1 MSELIDRQAF
11 IENERKLYCEDCDRR
26 KGKKNGKLTVCYE
39 IGEAPCRACWLDDAL
54 GDLDDFPTASPWHRV
69 EDELPKDNTWCVFIS
84 ENKHNFEQYR
94 WIGTY
99 SEEWGFQDDDNFMV
113 DNVKYWMPLPEPP
126 KEDA

>member
-1 MSELIDRQAF
+1 MRLIDADALMPNA
-11 IENERKLYCEDCDRR
+11 EY
-26 KGKKNGKLTVCYE
+26 KGKNDFVSAQDIANTPT
-39 IGEAPCRACWLDDAL
+39 IAAPR
-54 GDLDDFPTASPWHRV
+54 WHRV

-84 ENKHNFEQYR
+84 ENKHTFEQYR

-126 KEDA
+126 KEETK